1 MVCYARLGK
10 PNTKKGGIRMVCFSY
25 GKLRGKIK
33 EVFGTQ
39 ERFADALGIS
49 KATLSQK
56 LNNYSEFTQE
66 EMLNAMCLL
75 NQSPS
80 QIDEYFFTLKVRK
93 TE

>member
-1 MVCYARLGK
+1 
-10 PNTKKGGIRMVCFSY
+10 MVCFSY

-33 EVFGTQ
+33 EIFGTQ
-39 ERFADALGIS
+39 ERFADALGMS

-56 LNNYSEFTQE
+56 LNNCSEFTQE

-80 QIDEYFFTLKVRK
+80 QIDEYFFTLEVLEVRK
-93 TE
+93 AE

>member
-1 MVCYARLGK
+1 M
-10 PNTKKGGIRMVCFSY
+10 KKGGVRMVCFSY

-56 LNNYSEFTQE
+56 LNNYSEFTQG